1 MKSCKT
7 VVLTGIMALIM
18 LGCNDESK
26 KELTFEKTDAY
37 SEKVAERIQQ
47 VENGLAYAFIIE
59 SKEETKKEFT
69 IFERMEYYKV
79 PGVSIAVINDGSI
92 EWIKGYGELRRGS
105 GKKVNTE
112 SLFQSASIGKAL
124 TAMAALAFV
133 EQGKIELEE
142 DVNRYLKS
150 WKVPENEFTAKA
162 KVTLGQ
168 LLSHSGG
175 TTVHGFGGYAIG
187 DKIPNLLQILDGLE
201 PANTGP
207 VRVDVTPGTVWRY
220 SGGGYLVVQQ
230 IMEDITG
237 KKFPQIMEE
246 SVLGPAGMKNSL
258 YLPELSDKLL
268 DNVALA
274 YRSDGNIVPGKYHIY
289 PELGAGAGLWT
300 TPSDLARFAI
310 EIQKSFLGES
320 NKVLSGK
327 MVQEMLTRRIGP
339 SGLGLMVKG
348 EGESLLFFHSGGNVG
363 YRTFLC
369 AYAETGKG
377 AAIMTNSDVGMMLY
391 QEILRAIA
399 RVYGWPD
406 FAPEE
411 KVVAEVNPGTLDS
424 LAGRYNLQ
432 GMFELPVFT
441 EDGKLFIPDF
451 FGTERKIQLY
461 PQSSTKYFDP
471 LRGFVLEFILDEN
484 SRAEK
489 IKVFWESMIFIATR
503 IE

>member
-7 VVLTGIMALIM
+7 VVLAGLMALIM
-18 LGCNDESK
+18 LGCNDGST
-26 KELTFEKTDAY
+26 KELTFDKTAVY

-47 VENGLAYAFIIE
+47 VEDGLAYAFIIE
-59 SKEETKKEFT
+59 SKAETKKEFT

-79 PGVSIAVINDGSI
+79 PGISIAVINNGSI
-92 EWIKGYGELRRGS
+92 EWANGYGELEKGS
-105 GKKVNTE
+105 GKQVNAE
-112 SLFQSASIGKAL
+112 SLFQSASIGKSL
-124 TAMAALAFV
+124 TAMGALALV

-175 TTVHGFGGYAIG
+175 MTVPGFGGYSVR
-187 DKIPNLLQILDGLE
+187 DEIPSLLQILDGLE
-201 PANTGP
+201 PSNSGP
-207 VRVDVTPGTVWRY
+207 VRVDIMPGFMWRY
-220 SGGGYLVVQQ
+220 SGGGYLVIQQ
-230 IMEDITG
+230 MMEDITG

-246 SVLGPAGMKNSL
+246 SVLGPTGMKNSL
-258 YLPELSDKLL
+258 YLPKLSDELL
-268 DNVALA
+268 DNAALA
-274 YRSDGNIVPGKYHIY
+274 YRGDGNIVPGKYHIY

-310 EIQKSFLGES
+310 EIQKSLLGES
-320 NKVLSGK
+320 NKVLSEK
-327 MVQEMLTRRIGP
+327 MVQKMLTRRIGP

-348 EGESLLFFHSGGNVG
+348 KGESLLFFHSGGNVG
-363 YRTFLC
+363 YRTFFC

-377 AAIMTNSDVGMMLY
+377 AAIMTNSDNGMMLY
-391 QEILRAIA
+391 QEILRPIA

-411 KVVAEVNPGTLDS
+411 KVVAEVSPATIDS
-424 LAGRYNLQ
+424 LAGRYNIQ
-432 GMFELPVFT
+432 GMFEFPVFT

-451 FGTERKIQLY
+451 FGPERKIQLY
-461 PQSSTKYFDP
+461 PERNTKYFDP
-471 LRGFVLEFILDEN
+471 LSGLVLEFILDEN
-484 SRAEK
+484 KRAKK
-489 IKVFWESMIFIATR
+489 IKFFWENMIVTGTR